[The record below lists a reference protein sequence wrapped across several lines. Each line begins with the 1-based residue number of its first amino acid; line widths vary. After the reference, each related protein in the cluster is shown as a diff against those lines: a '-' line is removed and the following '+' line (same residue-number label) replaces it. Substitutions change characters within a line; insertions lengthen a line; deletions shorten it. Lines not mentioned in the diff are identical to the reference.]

1 VSLARTRIL
10 LLVADGVDEGSVRHA
25 LPPGAMLRT
34 STIRESLDRTAQ
46 MLEDVDPDVV
56 LVGCSSH
63 SEPSLEVMRK
73 VGARRSDCPIVVLY
87 EGNPNGFMDQA
98 FDAGA
103 DDLIV
108 LPQPAEHVAFAIE
121 KVIARRRGPASPRV
135 GSMIVVLGPKGGT
148 GKTLTACNLAVALA
162 EEGARPI
169 VVDLDLQFGDVGL
182 ALGLRPGQTIYDLA
196 VAGGSLDAE
205 KVDSFL
211 AEHESG
217 LRALLAPLRPDQ
229 AGAIEIG
236 LLRRLFELL
245 RSRYDFVIVD
255 TPPAFSP
262 EVIAAIDSAS
272 ELCVVGMLDALS
284 LKNTK
289 IGLETLAQMGH
300 DPDAITLVLNRAD
313 TNVGITERD
322 VAQLLGRSPDVLVP
336 SDRTIPR
343 TITQGRAIVEAE
355 PRSGAARAFKSLAER
370 YLQRE
375 RPSSTAREETA
386 ASTDKRVG
394 RRALLRRAS

>member
-1 VSLARTRIL
+1 VSIARTRIL
-10 LLVADGVDEGSVRHA
+10 LLVADGVDEGAVRLA

-46 MLEDVDPDVV
+46 LLEDVDPDVV
-56 LVGCSSH
+56 LIGCSSY

-73 VGARRSDCPIVVLY
+73 IGARRSDCPIVVLY

-121 KVIARRRGPASPRV
+121 KVIARRRGPASPRA

-162 EEGARPI
+162 EEGARPML
-169 VVDLDLQFGDVGL
+169 VDLDLQFGDVGL

-196 VAGGSLDAE
+196 VSGGTLDAE

-211 AEHESG
+211 VAHDSG
-217 LRALLAPLRPDQ
+217 LRALLAPVRPDQ
-229 AGAIEIG
+229 AGAIEVG

-284 LKNTK
+284 LKDTK
-289 IGLETLAQMGH
+289 LGLETLAQMGY
-300 DPDAITLVLNRAD
+300 DSDAITVVLNRAD
-313 TNVGITERD
+313 SNVGITERD

-343 TITQGRAIVEAE
+343 TLTHGRAVVEAE
-355 PRSGAARAFKSLAER
+355 PKSGAARAFKSLAAH
-370 YLQRE
+370 YLQGE
-375 RPSSTAREETA
+375 YPSSTAHVEATA
-386 ASTDKRVG
+386 SADKRVG